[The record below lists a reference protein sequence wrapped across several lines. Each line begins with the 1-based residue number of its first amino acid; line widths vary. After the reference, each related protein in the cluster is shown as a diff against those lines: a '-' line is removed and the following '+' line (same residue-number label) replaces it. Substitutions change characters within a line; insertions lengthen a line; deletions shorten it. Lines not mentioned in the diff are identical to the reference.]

1 MATPDTQAEALATGC
16 WRFRVG
22 MGTFVLAYAA
32 WAIVPL
38 AAVAGASPNSLAT
51 LTGAI
56 VIGNKILVLA
66 CIAVM
71 GKPGFQR
78 LKALLFRHIRR
89 VSPVDT
95 VGPTRHAIGLAMFC
109 LPLVSA
115 MLEPY
120 VDAIW
125 PGLRPK
131 VWQAQLLGDLMLVA
145 SFFVLGGE
153 FWNKVRALFIRT
165 AIVMEY
171 GGSGSCA

>member
-1 MATPDTQAEALATGC
+1 MAISDTQTEALATGH

-22 MGTFVLAYAA
+22 MGTFLLAYAA

-38 AAVAGASPNSLAT
+38 AAVAGASPSSLAT
-51 LTGAI
+51 LAGAI

-78 LKALLFRHIRR
+78 LKALLFRHIKRA
-89 VSPVDT
+89 SPVDT

-131 VWQAQLLGDLMLVA
+131 MWQAQLLGDLMLVA

-153 FWNKVRALFIRT
+153 FWNKVRGLFIRT
-165 AIVMEY
+165 AIVMED
-171 GGSGSCA
+171 A

>member
-1 MATPDTQAEALATGC
+1 MATPDTQAEALATGY

-89 VSPVDT
+89 
-95 VGPTRHAIGLAMFC
+95 
-109 LPLVSA
+109 
-115 MLEPY
+115 
-120 VDAIW
+120 
-125 PGLRPK
+125 
-131 VWQAQLLGDLMLVA
+131 LM
-145 SFFVLGGE
+145 
-153 FWNKVRALFIRT
+153 
-165 AIVMEY
+165 
-171 GGSGSCA
+171 